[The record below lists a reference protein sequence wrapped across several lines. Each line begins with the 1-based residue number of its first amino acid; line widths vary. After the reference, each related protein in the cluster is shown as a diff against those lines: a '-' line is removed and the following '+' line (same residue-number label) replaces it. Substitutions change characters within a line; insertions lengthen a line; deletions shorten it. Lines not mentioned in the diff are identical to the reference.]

1 MITTRLRFA
10 MLSNYFFTKKNCN
23 MKQSA
28 KLLVMTIMSF
38 SALILF
44 SSGAFAQGSG
54 NIKGQITGAEGGA
67 LPGASVTIKG
77 TTRGAST
84 NLSGIFELLDVKDG
98 NYTLQVNY
106 MGYKSAEAEVQV
118 SSGKTTVKD
127 FSLTSSNVTLKNV
140 TISAVVEGQQKALNQ
155 QRNSDN
161 IKQVVSADLIGR
173 YPDLNVA
180 ESMQRLPGVTIGRN
194 SSGEGA
200 TIQLRGTPANF
211 TNININGEQILSTQE
226 NGQRSVS
233 LDGIPV
239 GLLSSLEVSKTL
251 TPDQDGDAIAGAI
264 NLKSP
269 TATSTNLK
277 LSADLGAGYND
288 LRNSLNGIGNF
299 TIGKRFLADDNNPN
313 GKLGVLINGSY
324 YRTKNGYDELNAQ
337 VWQQKDFGDGKGDI
351 YFPTDMR
358 YLYVENQRTRKGG
371 SATVDYNFN
380 STSSITAN
388 VIYSDYYTDL
398 IRYRKRTRM
407 QTKNTT
413 VDADGNYV
421 TTKGRSYNEVK
432 SANNDSKNL
441 NLSLEGETTIGKV
454 KFDAGLFA
462 TDAQYKENTGTYNFI
477 TGNIPLIIS
486 DLSGDDIMM
495 TGTDWRNDASL
506 FTYNTVE
513 REHYKTSAKNFVAR
527 LNMSVPYK
535 IGKNSAT
542 FKAGFKIKDTHS
554 KRFYPN
560 DVVISTFAGDPA
572 AGNLNNF
579 RGKQEVSSDLLDDN
593 FDFGLG
599 VDKNKTINYFNNNQG
614 ANFPYDSSS
623 IQGTIDTYFYDAIE
637 NITAGY
643 LMNRIQFNKFL
654 LLAGLRVEATNVDYK
669 GNVVDQDVDGLYVS
683 TTPNRKKTNYTKFL
697 PNIQGKFDLSKSV
710 VMRGGLTFGYSRP
723 DFVDLVPNRL
733 TSRLAETIVDG
744 NPNLKPAF
752 ATNYDFA
759 LEKYLSNLGI
769 LSFNAFYK
777 KIDDFQYSSVTVL
790 TGNEFEN
797 ANLYTGYQ
805 WFRTLNGN
813 TANVYGIE
821 LNAQTNLTFL
831 PGFLKGFSILAN
843 YTYSHSDADA
853 QFRKGIRLP
862 GQATNTANGSLAYTI
877 KGLTLQ
883 GNLNYNGSYTVS
895 LGADD
900 ATDVIRDSRVQ
911 IDANASYRINKRF
924 TIYAEAVNLTNAPQ
938 VSYFG
943 ERERIYEKQ
952 YYSFYGRAGLKFRL

>member
-1 MITTRLRFA
+1 
-10 MLSNYFFTKKNCN
+10 

-28 KLLVMTIMSF
+28 KRLMMTIMSF
-38 SALILF
+38 SALMFF
-44 SSGAFAQGSG
+44 SSCVFAQGSG
-54 NIKGQITGAEGGA
+54 NIKGHVMGAEGSS

-77 TTRGAST
+77 TTRGTST
-84 NLSGIFELLDVKDG
+84 NLSGIFEILDVKDG
-98 NYTLQVNY
+98 NYILTVNY
-106 MGYKSAEAEVQV
+106 MGYKSAESQV
-118 SSGKTTVKD
+118 RVTGGKTTVKD
-127 FSLTSSNVTLKNV
+127 FTLDLSNVTLRGIK
-140 TISAVVEGQQKALNQ
+140 ISAIAEGQQKALNQ
-155 QRNSDN
+155 QRNADN

-194 SSGEGA
+194 SSGEGS

-211 TNININGEQILSTQE
+211 TNINVNGEQIMSTQE

-239 GLLSSLEVSKTL
+239 GLLSSMEVVKTL
-251 TPDQDGDAIAGAI
+251 TPDLDGDAIAGAI

-269 TATSTNLK
+269 TATSTKTK

-288 LRNSLNGIGNF
+288 LRSSLNGIGNF
-299 TIGKRFLADDNNPN
+299 TIGKRFLADEKNPD
-313 GKLGVLINGSY
+313 GKLGVLLNGSY
-324 YRTKNGYDELNAQ
+324 YRTKNGYDELNAE

-351 YFPTDMR
+351 YFPTDVR
-358 YLYVENQRTRKGG
+358 YLYVENERTRKGG

-380 STSSITAN
+380 STSSIVAN
-388 VIYSDYYTDL
+388 VMYSDYFTDI

-432 SANNDSKNL
+432 AADNDNKNL
-441 NLSLEGETTIGKV
+441 NFSLEGETTIGKV

-462 TDAQYKENTGTYNFI
+462 THAQYRENTGTYNFI
-477 TGNIPLIIS
+477 TGNIPLKIS
-486 DLSGDDIMM
+486 DISGDYLTA
-495 TGTDWRNDASL
+495 TGSDWRNDASL
-506 FTYNTVE
+506 FNYNTVE
-513 REHYKTSAKNFVAR
+513 REHYKTSGRNFVAR
-527 LNMSVPYK
+527 LNMSLPYK

-542 FKAGFKIKDTHS
+542 FKAGFKIKNTHS
-554 KRFYPN
+554 ERFYPN
-560 DVVISTFAGDPA
+560 DVVISTYAGD
-572 AGNLNNF
+572 AGAGKLTNF
-579 RGKQEVSSDLLDDN
+579 TGRPEVSSHLLNNN

-599 VDKNKTINYFNNNQG
+599 VDKDKTINYFNSHQG
-614 ANFPYDSSS
+614 TDFPYDSSS

-637 NITAGY
+637 NVSAGY
-643 LMNRIQFNKFL
+643 LMNRIQFNKL
-654 LLAGLRVEATNVDYK
+654 MLLAGLRIEATHVDYK
-669 GNVVDQDVDGLYVS
+669 GNIVDQDIDGLYVS
-683 TTPNRKKTNYTKFL
+683 TTPNRKKTDYTKFL
-697 PNIQGKFDLSKSV
+697 PNLQAKYDVSKSV
-710 VMRGGLTFGYSRP
+710 VLRGGLTFGYSRP

-744 NPNLKPAF
+744 NPDLKPAF

-759 LEKYLSNLGI
+759 VEKYLSNLGI

-777 KIDDFQYSSVTVL
+777 KIDDFQYNSVTVL
-790 TGNEFEN
+790 TGNEFDN

-843 YTYSHSDADA
+843 YTYSHSKADA
-853 QFRKGIRLP
+853 QFRKDIRLP
-862 GQATNTANGSLAYTI
+862 GQATNTANASLAYSI
-877 KGLTLQ
+877 KGFTIQ

-900 ATDVIRDSRVQ
+900 ATDVIRDSRIQ
-911 IDANASYRINKRF
+911 IDANTSYRINKKF
-924 TIYAEAVNLTNAPQ
+924 TVYAEAVNLTNAPQ
-938 VSYFG
+938 VDYFG
-943 ERERIYEKQ
+943 ERARIYTKQ
-952 YYSFYGRAGLKFRL
+952 FYSFWGRAGLKFRL